1 MKGLLLSLAAVNV
14 GKTEDLLLLL
24 LPILF
29 VVVLLLLWLV
39 LFIRH
44 RKDRKDE

>member
-1 MKGLLLSLAAVNV
+1 MKGLLLTLTTVNV